1 MQQPNS
7 VATSTSFLT
16 LQGAS
21 FHKVRFL
28 LLPLL
33 PRTAYYT
40 RPSSPEQKSSFAG
53 NPTRTCTAETSFE
66 VHAAL
71 EFPKQFNHGLE
82 RTSQGRHTATG
93 FSGPG
98 LSFDVL
104 GNSNAKTGKATPFD
118 CASVVASPKKSKVAF
133 THTCQGCLTAAGFS
147 SPLQLWGLLGYDA
160 TRRLIFNT
168 VSLTGRG
175 NGIA

>member
-1 MQQPNS
+1 MQPPNS
-7 VATSTSFLT
+7 VASSTSFLT

-33 PRTAYYT
+33 PRTAYHM
-40 RPSSPEQKSSFAG
+40 RPSSPEQKSGFAG
-53 NPTRTCTAETSFE
+53 HPTRTWTAETSFD

-82 RTSQGRHTATG
+82 RSSQGRHIATG

-118 CASVVASPKKSKVAF
+118 CAYVVASPKKSKVAF
-133 THTCQGCLTAAGFS
+133 THTCQGCLTAAGFFK
-147 SPLQLWGLLGYDA
+147 PTAEVWFLGMHCH
-160 TRRLIFNT
+160 TKMNF
-168 VSLTGRG
+168 
-175 NGIA
+175 

>member
-1 MQQPNS
+1 MLQPPNS
-7 VATSTSFLT
+7 VASSTSFLT

-33 PRTAYYT
+33 PRTAYHM
-40 RPSSPEQKSSFAG
+40 RPSSPEQKSGFAG
-53 NPTRTCTAETSFE
+53 HPTRTWTAETSFD

-82 RTSQGRHTATG
+82 RSSQGRHIATG

-104 GNSNAKTGKATPFD
+104 GNSNAKTGEATPFD
-118 CASVVASPKKSKVAF
+118 WSCVAASPKKSTLARA
-133 THTCQGCLTAAGFS
+133 HPCPGCLPAAGLPN
-147 SPLQLWGLLGYDA
+147 PLQKCAFLGCIA
-160 TRRLIFNT
+160 TRR
-168 VSLTGRG
+168 
-175 NGIA
+175 